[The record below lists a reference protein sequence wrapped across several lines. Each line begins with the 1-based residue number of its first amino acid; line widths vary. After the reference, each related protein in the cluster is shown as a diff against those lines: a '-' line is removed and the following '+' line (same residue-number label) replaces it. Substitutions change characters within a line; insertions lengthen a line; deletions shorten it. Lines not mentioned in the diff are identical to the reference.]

1 MAFQKNCNTLVL
13 KRILHLSFSNSQAIK
28 PLNLVGDFPYTW
40 NVFKFK
46 IDNVIKV
53 FIISF
58 ATSMPHG
65 KSQVTQ
71 QILGNL
77 LRQHCT
83 QPSVHVQKRNL
94 FSWKVDFCN
103 FNMKNYWINLLWAHV
118 FPHISRS
125 YQKKKIISPK
135 CWKLFGRKWTN
146 KKYSLIFPN
155 KS

>member
-58 ATSMPHG
+58 ATSMPHS

-71 QILGNL
+71 QFLPLWAARRDGYPRHVSALKATPLTALPWGRSSSDPGL
-77 LRQHCT
+77 LAALCT
-83 QPSVHVQKRNL
+83 HHSSRGPWLCSHSVHHARSVT
-94 FSWKVDFCN
+94 
-103 FNMKNYWINLLWAHV
+103 HV
-118 FPHISRS
+118 HAGSR
-125 YQKKKIISPK
+125 
-135 CWKLFGRKWTN
+135 CDLERVC
-146 KKYSLIFPN
+146 
-155 KS
+155 